1 MRAKRE
7 RVVSR
12 DHQKAERL
20 KFIDEE
26 LFWAGNITRRSIGE
40 AFGVSE
46 ETAKADLRDY
56 RRGYARDLEPDRR
69 DNIYRVPIDFVP
81 RISNPDPN
89 SYLDLLARR
98 RIPDPPVAVVPDVD
112 RRSIDRTILQS
123 VLRGIR
129 ETREIEIFYRSP
141 RAEVSRP
148 YRIFPHALL
157 HDGFRWSVRCYIRRE
172 TNGHWG
178 EMVLDRIE
186 EVAGET
192 WPAEASLLGGDE
204 EWRTII
210 ELELVPNSGL
220 DAAGRSLIEEQYGMQ
235 NGCKVVAVRH
245 CMLAYFLKRYQLDEP
260 TTLRAPHQAPLGLR
274 NRAMATELMPAG
286 MRVPLEASDAVAP
299 KLMQRLRHLLP
310 GCNEQL
316 ILERALAR
324 LLFELAGERCW
335 ARPRSAR

>member
-1 MRAKRE
+1 VAREIKTKRE
-7 RVVSR
+7 HFVSR
-12 DHQKAERL
+12 DHRKAERL

-26 LFWAGNITRRSIGE
+26 LFWAGEITRRSIE
-40 AFGVSE
+40 ETFGVSE

-56 RRGYARDLEPDRR
+56 RRGYARDLKPDRS
-69 DNIYRVPIDFVP
+69 DHIYRVSIDFVP
-81 RISNPDPN
+81 CISNPDPE
-89 SYLDLLARR
+89 SYLDRLARR
-98 RIPDPPVAVVPDVD
+98 RTPDLPVAMVPDVD

-123 VLRGIR
+123 VVRAIR

-141 RAEVSRP
+141 RAEVSRR

-172 TNGHWG
+172 TDGHWG
-178 EMVLDRIE
+178 EMVLDRID

-210 ELELVPNSGL
+210 ELELAPNSGL

-235 NGCKVVAVRH
+235 NGCKVVAVRR
-245 CMLAYFLKRYQLDEP
+245 CMLAYFLKRYQLEEP
-260 TTLRAPHQAPLGLR
+260 TTLKAPHQAPLGLR

-286 MRVPLEASDAVAP
+286 MRVPLAKSEAAAP

-310 GCNEQL
+310 GRSEQL
-316 ILERALAR
+316 ILERALAS
-324 LLFELAGERCW
+324 LLSELADT
-335 ARPRSAR
+335 A